1 MRTTHAWGVYED
13 VADVGRFVETFM
25 ILMERH
31 GDAKLPELLQTL
43 TNCPKA
49 HSANIHDRCKAV
61 YSGLRFSS
69 PAPPPTPQPT

>member
-1 MRTTHAWGVYED
+1 MCGVYN
-13 VADVGRFVETFM
+13 VARF
-25 ILMERH
+25 MERH

-61 YSGLRFSS
+61 YSGLRF
-69 PAPPPTPQPT
+69 

>member
-1 MRTTHAWGVYED
+1 MCEPCGMCGVYN
-13 VADVGRFVETFM
+13 VARF
-25 ILMERH
+25 MERH

-61 YSGLRFSS
+61 YSGLRF
-69 PAPPPTPQPT
+69 